1 MEVVLATQSFAAPGG
16 SETYILT
23 VAEQLQRLGHRATIF
38 TTMLGEFSDAAIRDR
53 CARVTDRPGKLPSV
67 CDAVVVQ
74 DGVLAYRLAEL
85 YPTTPQVFR
94 AASDL
99 YDLQL
104 PPALPGLTGAVV
116 VLSERVARRVRAL
129 AVGHEV
135 HRLHQPVD
143 TERFTPAG
151 PLPRK
156 PRKALLLGNYLRGDR
171 LETITRGLE
180 EHGIEHVQI
189 GATGLPSTA
198 PERALRNVDIVVA
211 KGRAALEGM
220 ACGKAVFLHDQFGTD
235 GWITPERYEAMEAD
249 NFAGQATTAVGSSEF
264 VIDEIGRYAAS
275 MGPLNRELA
284 ISHHGARRHAQE
296 LCEIFPSVQRPAHD
310 PAAPLTELARLVR
323 LQWLT
328 EGRAIE
334 ADRAVN
340 DATEYARALEQQ
352 RDELLS
358 RESEFHAKAA
368 YADTLQAERDE
379 LLRRNQALNAE
390 LNRYRELA
398 GTRRFRLGIGLGRLA
413 DTTRRATRRGR

>member
-1 MEVVLATQSFAAPGG
+1 MEIILATQGFAAAGG

-23 VAEQLQRLGHRATIF
+23 VAEQLERLGHRATIF
-38 TTMLGEFSDAAIRDR
+38 TTTMGEFSDAAIRDR
-53 CARVTDRPGKLPSV
+53 CARVADRPGKLPGA
-67 CDAVVVQ
+67 CDAILVQ
-74 DGVLAYRLAEL
+74 DGVLAYQLAKL

-104 PPALPGLTGAVV
+104 PPAIPGLTGAVV

-135 HRLHQPVD
+135 HRLRQPVD
-143 TERFTPAG
+143 TERFKSSG
-151 PLPRK
+151 PLPRR

-180 EHGIEHVQI
+180 EHGIEHVQV
-189 GATGLPSTA
+189 GARGLPSTA
-198 PERALRNVDIVVA
+198 PERALRDVDIVVA

-220 ACGKAVFLHDQFGTD
+220 ACGKAVFVHDQFGTD
-235 GWITPERYEAMEAD
+235 GWITPERYEAIEAD
-249 NFAGQATTAVGSSEF
+249 NFAGQATPAVGSSEF
-264 VIDEIGRYAAS
+264 VIDELGRYAAS

-296 LCEIFPSVQRPAHD
+296 LCELFPNVRRPAHD

-323 LQWLT
+323 MQWLT

-334 ADRAVN
+334 AEAAVHG
-340 DATEYARALEQQ
+340 ATEYARALEHQ
-352 RDELLS
+352 RA
-358 RESEFHAKAA
+358 EFRAKAA
-368 YADTLQAERDE
+368 NAIAHADTLQAERDE
-379 LLRRNQALNAE
+379 LLGRNQELNAE
-390 LNRYRELA
+390 LDRYRELA
-398 GTRRFRLGIGLGRLA
+398 GTRRYRLGIGLGTLA
-413 DTTRRATRRGR
+413 DTTRRATGRRR